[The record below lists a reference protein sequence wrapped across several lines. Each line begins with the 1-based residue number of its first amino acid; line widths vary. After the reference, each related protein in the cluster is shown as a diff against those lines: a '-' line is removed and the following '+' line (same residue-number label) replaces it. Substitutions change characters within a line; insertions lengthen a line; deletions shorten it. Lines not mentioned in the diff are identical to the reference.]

1 MDKYM
6 RESLDFTQRPK
17 SSVQLFSCNM
27 ICSMY
32 YNTHSNSHLS
42 TYPETIDTIHIT
54 SD

>member
-27 ICSMY
+27 ICGMS
-32 YNTHSNSHLS
+32 YNTHSKGQLL
-42 TYPETIDTIHIT
+42 TYQETIDTIHIT
-54 SD
+54 FD